1 MLGNHVK
8 LQLKYNKKLDST
20 ELPSFSSKPTYNS
33 IFNSVN
39 SRSSVTILFFLWAS
53 PPIWQVVTCKCNRHL
68 QTPVNLEYPLKYESA
83 TELSE
88 KRKNIYLKNDMH
100 ICKSLSQ
107 LLWHG
112 ATRSIDFPSGWDAK
126 PTQIVHLHF
135 VRSSCIVLILKYFLG
150 WRVILWHSSVLP
162 ENTVHCDRILSLV
175 VTQF

>member
-39 SRSSVTILFFLWAS
+39 SWSSVTILFFLWTS

-68 QTPVNLEYPLKYESA
+68 QTPVNLEYPLEYESA

-88 KRKNIYLKNDMH
+88 KSKIYVKKMTCTSARVYHSFCGMVQQEVLIFQVVGMPDQH
-100 ICKSLSQ
+100 RL
-107 LLWHG
+107 
-112 ATRSIDFPSGWDAK
+112 
-126 PTQIVHLHF
+126 
-135 VRSSCIVLILKYFLG
+135 SSCIVLILIYFLG

-162 ENTVHCDRILSLV
+162 ENTEHCDRILSLV

>member
-1 MLGNHVK
+1 MLGNHVI
-8 LQLKYNKKLDST
+8 LQLKYNEKLDFT

-39 SRSSVTILFFLWAS
+39 SRSSVTILFFLWTS

-68 QTPVNLEYPLKYESA
+68 QTPVNLEYPLEYESA

-88 KRKNIYLKNDMH
+88 KSKIYVKKMTCTSARVYHSFCGMVQQEVL
-100 ICKSLSQ
+100 I
-107 LLWHG
+107 LW
-112 ATRSIDFPSGWDAK
+112 SGWDAR

-135 VRSSCIVLILKYFLG
+135 VWSSCIVLILIYFLG
-150 WRVILWHSSVLP
+150 WRVRLWHSCVLP